1 MIMQWATGRGGRYRY
16 FFCLRKQQHLCE
28 GRYVQGDAVEDA
40 VVEFYGTLRFPTD
53 MADDLRQVMHE
64 TLDEEERT
72 CKLVHQQLTAQL
84 ARLDTQEENLLD
96 LVANGGESS
105 SKIKQR
111 LNVIQRERSQ
121 VAQQLEQTGERLAIG
136 AALIEDALKL
146 LHDPQ
151 GLYEQMAPE
160 QRRLMNQAIY
170 AKLYVYEDAGIDAVL
185 NPPFDELL
193 EAKQALTRAKSDGL
207 RATNNQPGTLAGVLL
222 AGGSNK
228 RVMVEVTGLEPATST
243 MRT

>member
-96 LVANGGESS
+96 LVADGEESS
-105 SKIKQR
+105 VKVKERLGVIKR
-111 LNVIQRERSQ
+111 RRSALT
-121 VAQQLEQTGERLAIG
+121 AQLDETGERLAFG
-136 AALIEDALKL
+136 AQLLEDALAL
-146 LHDPQ
+146 LEDAQ
-151 GLYEQMAPE
+151 GMYERMGPE
-160 QRRLMNQAIY
+160 QRRLMNQALFE
-170 AKLYVYEDAGIDAVL
+170 KLYIDESVADAL
-185 NPPFDELL
+185 FNPPFDELL
-193 EAKQALTRAKSDGL
+193 EVRDAMVAVPTP
-207 RATNNQPGTLAGVLL
+207 ATVHRSGSLADIVL
-222 AGGSNK
+222 GQGSNK
-228 RVMVEVTGLEPATST
+228 GVMVGAEGLEPPTCWL
-243 MRT
+243 

>member
-1 MIMQWATGRGGRYRY
+1 MIMQWATGRRGGRYRY
-16 FFCLRKQQHLCE
+16 FFCRRKQQHLCK
-28 GRYVQGDAVEDA
+28 GRYVEGDALEDA

-53 MADDLRQVMHE
+53 MADNLRQVMRE

-72 CKLVHQQLTAQL
+72 CKLVHQQLSAQL

-96 LVANGGESS
+96 LVANGAESS
-105 SKIKQR
+105 AKVKQR

-151 GLYEQMAPE
+151 GYTNRWLPSS
-160 QRRLMNQAIY
+160 
-170 AKLYVYEDAGIDAVL
+170 AG
-185 NPPFDELL
+185 
-193 EAKQALTRAKSDGL
+193 
-207 RATNNQPGTLAGVLL
+207 
-222 AGGSNK
+222 
-228 RVMVEVTGLEPATST
+228 
-243 MRT
+243 